1 MLGAGILAK
10 VNFLAIAV
18 LFVSLILIANAAE
31 ENASESYNTID
42 EISNLSYSN
51 GTAADNSYGLN
62 NTETIADN
70 KPIEA
75 NNSAENAAQ
84 NNLSNVNEDNVDNTS
99 YLNEML
105 ENNNTNLSGT
115 LTAENENISIEENQ
129 NATNEIAAEVFEGLT
144 ADAPS
149 NATGSEGEGTSVTA
163 SFGVYLEIVG

>member
-1 MLGAGILAK
+1 M
-10 VNFLAIAV
+10 F
-18 LFVSLILIANAAE
+18 FVSFILIANAAE
-31 ENASESYNTID
+31 ENTSESYNTSN

-51 GTAADNSYGLN
+51 DTATDNSYGLN
-62 NTETIADN
+62 NTETIVDN
-70 KPIEA
+70 EPIGV

-84 NNLSNVNEDNVDNTS
+84 NNLSNVNETKVDNTS

-105 ENNNTNLSGT
+105 ENNNTNLSDT